1 MAQQMRA
8 TFYFVSLGAGTDP
21 RVCFFNNPK
30 YFQLIFFSYCVRLLV
45 QLTNFYLENAI
56 RIKVQCP

>member
-21 RVCFFNNPK
+21 RVCLFNNPK
-30 YFQLIFFSYCVRLLV
+30 YFQLIFFFLLCKI
-45 QLTNFYLENAI
+45 TSAAH
-56 RIKVQCP
+56 